1 RHCVSAWRGVGPL
14 FREVLRRRGAPTDGG
29 MAYLPSMSKKCL
41 AKTMVSVHRCHACV
55 AIATSIPVFFGK
67 KTFAPDVYPDS
78 GRPWN
83 LLLASAEHERHRVQD
98 ASAVGRSLMKR
109 VLEADPQQAS
119 KG

>member
-1 RHCVSAWRGVGPL
+1 MSR
-14 FREVLRRRGAPTDGG
+14 LR
-29 MAYLPSMSKKCL
+29 S
-41 AKTMVSVHRCHACV
+41 HRDFDAG
-55 AIATSIPVFFGK
+55 VFFGK

-83 LLLASAEHERHRVQD
+83 VLLASAEHERHRVQD

-119 KG
+119 KGIG